1 MILFSFY
8 RREATIDGLKNS
20 FDVYEDLL
28 AKSQK
33 GLDFYKKLESNVNR
47 LLERC
52 RGICKQQAEERQQII
67 DRRKP
72 KGKSIRDTVSTV
84 TVLTISIG
92 PPAQDQ

>member
-1 MILFSFY
+1 MNLFPFL
-8 RREATIDGLKNS
+8 RREATIEGLKNS

-67 DRRKP
+67 DRLKP
-72 KGKSIRDTVSTV
+72 KGKID
-84 TVLTISIG
+84 L
-92 PPAQDQ
+92 